1 MLSDKIE
8 DDNILFLDVRSYFN
22 NIRFVVVFN
31 MSSLF
36 KGFFYFYNLLV
47 ILIPWYAFNIIY
59 ITSFIIENR

>member
-1 MLSDKIE
+1 MLSDKTE
-8 DDNILFLDVRSYFN
+8 DDNILFLNVRSYFN

-36 KGFFYFYNLLV
+36 KGFFYFFNHSI
-47 ILIPWYAFNIIY
+47 ILIPWLSFNIIY